1 MTDETG
7 STHAG
12 DTTPDRSFRVKLYK
26 LDSEGTWEDQGTG
39 YCIYKTGDE
48 DEPDEIF
55 VRSERDETT
64 LLKSKILD
72 LKEYHRQQE
81 TLIVWTEGAHVDLAL
96 SFQEAD
102 GCEHIWQ
109 RIQEKHENGQQLP
122 PAISADSDTEDTPP
136 IRESHEPD
144 VLPPPELSNLS
155 QIADIL
161 SNAKTI
167 QEKDRLASF
176 IVPESYVDKLIP
188 LFKTCEDLES
198 IDDLHKLY
206 TIMKAIIMLNDNTIV
221 EHIIHDDIYM
231 DVMGMLEYNPDTPNT
246 RTKHRAFL
254 EKCAEIKPVVPIK
267 DEVIIS
273 KLHQNLRLKYIKECV
288 FANEVDDSLNSIVH
302 SLTFFNH
309 IDIVSSIQHDSE
321 LLSSVFDI
329 FRDEENSTTE
339 RKTEGAKFILQFCS
353 MAKCLQAAHRA
364 GLYRELAPQ
373 GLFNVL
379 AFALGAEEAHLRGS
393 GVNVLMGMVELDVSF
408 IRTQLT
414 ARIKKDGA
422 EKSLMAIILDQF
434 TKQHDPLLKTQYV
447 EIVRLLLDLGGGP
460 VLGNPMTT
468 DTIRKTDPEAEEF
481 LTLFYDNYGDDFLRP
496 LAALDK
502 KPMKLDGPIEILTLS
517 QEQADL
523 CVHICDLLC
532 FAIRQH
538 SFRSKYLVH
547 STDCLSKILQLYRC
561 NRGYVKLAALRFFRA
576 CVGVMDGF
584 YNQNLIKQ
592 NVFEPTIRVLLDTD
606 GRNNLLNSACI
617 EILEFIRKENIK
629 PLVSHLV
636 TQYGK
641 VLDTVNYTG
650 VCKALRLR
658 YDQNIEMQETK
669 TESDNASVNSQR
681 GPGLGGWSSSTVDD
695 DEEEYFNNSGDE
707 EEETP
712 SSPGATKPEE
722 QQQQQQ
728 PTSTSSTSSTPKPLV
743 DYDDDE
749 EDEDDVPDN
758 STTQAEDKASNQ
770 DESTVPDES
779 SKKVPTEEDA
789 TNEPP
794 KENAVPSSDT
804 PIPDRTPSP
813 TPPSPSA
820 SLSSDTNDDNL
831 PTLRRRRKHDDDG
844 DEDDDVLAAKASKAR
859 KTRSPINK
867 QQRKIIINPQT
878 RKLRSNTTNQSE

>member
-12 DTTPDRSFRVKLYK
+12 DTTADTPSRSYRVKLYK
-26 LDSEGTWEDQGTG
+26 LDAEGTWEDQGTG

-81 TLIVWTEGAHVDLAL
+81 TLIVWTEGPQVDLAL

-102 GCEHIWQ
+102 GCEYIWQ
-109 RIQEKHENGQQLP
+109 RIQEKHENSQQLP
-122 PAISADSDTEDTPP
+122 PTISPDSDDEDTPP

-144 VLPPPELSNLS
+144 VLPSPELSNLS

-198 IDDLHKLY
+198 IEDLHKLF

-231 DVMGMLEYNPDTPNT
+231 DVMGMLEYNPNTPNT

-273 KLHQNLRLKYIKECV
+273 KLHQNLRLKYLKECV
-288 FANEVDDSLNSIVH
+288 FANEFDDSLNSIVH

-309 IDIVSSIQHDSE
+309 IDIVSSIQHDNE
-321 LLSSVFDI
+321 LLTSVFDI
-329 FRDEENSTTE
+329 FSEEENSSIE

-373 GLFNVL
+373 GLFNVI
-379 AFALGAEEAHLRGS
+379 AFALGAEEAHIRES

-408 IRTQLT
+408 VRNQL
-414 ARIKKDGA
+414 AVRIKEDGA
-422 EKSLMAIILDQF
+422 DKSLMAIILDQF
-434 TKQHDPLLKTQYV
+434 TKQADPLLKTQYM

-468 DTIRKTDPEAEEF
+468 DTVRKSDSEAEEF
-481 LTLFYDNYGDDFLRP
+481 LGLFYEHYGNDFLRP
-496 LAALDK
+496 LANLEK

-523 CVHICDLLC
+523 CVYICDLLC

-576 CVGVMDGF
+576 CVGVMDPF

-606 GRNNLLNSACI
+606 GRNNLLNSACL

-658 YDQNIEMQETK
+658 YDQNMELQETK

-695 DEEEYFNNSGDE
+695 DEEEYFNHSGDE

-712 SSPGATKPEE
+712 SSPGATKSE
-722 QQQQQQ
+722 QQQQ
-728 PTSTSSTSSTPKPLV
+728 SASTSSTPKPLV
-743 DYDDDE
+743 DYDDEEEE
-749 EDEDDVPDN
+749 EDDIPDN
-758 STTQAEDKASNQ
+758 STTQADSKSSNQ
-770 DESTVPDES
+770 DESTVPEES
-779 SKKVPTEEDA
+779 SKVVPSGGEEEDS
-789 TNEPP
+789 TIEP
-794 KENAVPSSDT
+794 KENAAPSSDT
-804 PIPDRTPSP
+804 TISDRTPSP

-820 SLSSDTNDDNL
+820 SLSSDTNDDTM
-831 PTLRRRRKHDDDG
+831 PSLRRRRKHDDEG
-844 DEDDDVLAAKASKAR
+844 DEEDDVLAAKASKAR
-859 KTRSPINK
+859 KTRSPISK
-867 QQRKIIINPQT
+867 QKRKIIINPQT